1 MTSVR
6 ELATCLNIVESTPG
20 QMSIEQDFFGYLA
33 RGDVGPLS
41 LRTQMQLVQGPHI
54 DLNLI
59 RVANENF
66 TFANEQQIDA
76 AVEIMRTIY
85 AAQGVGVG
93 RVLRYYITEAEANQ
107 LFIYNST
114 MLIDAQA
121 EALTIAYTVQNKGI
135 DVFLLLQWDP
145 IPGGT
150 VGLSPVGGTCDKH
163 DDCTMTGSVV
173 SLETGPNTGA
183 VLAHEVGHY
192 LGLSH
197 INGLSA
203 AQIDLNGD
211 GVIDPG
217 VPASIVN
224 NVMCPIESVPT
235 PSFNNLQGASI
246 HLHCFMRPG
255 C

>member
-1 MTSVR
+1 MPPVVLTANAETVPEP
-6 ELATCLNIVESTPG
+6 ELLTKAKLAVCPGAIGELLFVLHPEANRSMSRQTAKVKGITCN
-20 QMSIEQDFFGYLA
+20 
-33 RGDVGPLS
+33 
-41 LRTQMQLVQGPHI
+41 
-54 DLNLI
+54 
-59 RVANENF
+59 RVWACWV
-66 TFANEQQIDA
+66 
-76 AVEIMRTIY
+76 VEIMRTIY